1 MKYFELGTSN
11 CCCLGSSCLF
21 GWVFEEALEL
31 TTILRRSEAGI
42 FCEIWPPWMLEKHQ
56 VICKNL
62 PTNPARKR
70 GCWSLEEHLS
80 TVCPILLI
88 TLWFLSRVLCC
99 KIKITSQSQWIPCY
113 TQHEK
118 FIPNRKTSI
127 IRVLHQAHQP
137 ACWIIFQ
144 RSLPIKLF
152 AGSCWG
158 AWNVCGEEPW
168 VWILDGLKHMFFQRK
183 RQGFL
188 GMVTKSCAWF
198 IWFILPKV
206 YPQSGAVRRSDVFGV
221 FLSHGIYCGYQLDV
235 LLRHAWHLSCI
246 CTIIEVICI
255 NIAWIASIHYL
266 TFVICIYIYY
276 IYICRL
282 HQSNYVKP

>member
-1 MKYFELGTSN
+1 MRSDRHGYLKNIRWFVRISLPTPPERGDAEVWRNIYQQFAQFYWSPCDSWAAFCAVRLRLHPSHNESL
-11 CCCLGSSCLF
+11 
-21 GWVFEEALEL
+21 
-31 TTILRRSEAGI
+31 TILNTKSSS
-42 FCEIWPPWMLEKHQ
+42 
-56 VICKNL
+56 
-62 PTNPARKR
+62 PT
-70 GCWSLEEHLS
+70 E
-80 TVCPILLI
+80 
-88 TLWFLSRVLCC
+88 
-99 KIKITSQSQWIPCY
+99 
-113 TQHEK
+113 
-118 FIPNRKTSI
+118 KTSI

-152 AGSCWG
+152 AGGCWG

-198 IWFILPKV
+198 IWFMLLKV

-246 CTIIEVICI
+246 V
-255 NIAWIASIHYL
+255 
-266 TFVICIYIYY
+266 
-276 IYICRL
+276 
-282 HQSNYVKP
+282 Q